1 MTIHIQ
7 RRDFITLLGGVAAW
21 PLVARAQ
28 QPAMPLIGFLSNASP
43 DLYAPRLRTFRQ
55 GLMGAGYVEGQN
67 VEIDYRW
74 AEGHNDKLPELA
86 AQLVQRP
93 VAVIAAAG
101 GTPSALAAKAATTTI
116 PIVFAVAIDPVG
128 AGLVV
133 SLRRPGG
140 NLTGVVNLNEEVGPK
155 RLEVLH
161 ELLPT
166 VTDFAALVD
175 QTVPA
180 LSEPFV
186 RDLQAAART
195 LGLRLHV
202 LPAGSERDFEGVFAS
217 LVQLHAGAL
226 IIGPS
231 TIFNAQ
237 SEQLAALT
245 LRYAVPT
252 VYQYRRFVVAGGLL
266 SYGSDET
273 EFYHLVG
280 AFVGRILKGDKPADL
295 PVQQSTKVELIINM
309 KTAKALGLTFPLTL
323 LGRADDVIE

>member
-1 MTIHIQ
+1 MR
-7 RRDFITLLGGVAAW
+7 RRDFISLVGGSVVAW
-21 PLVARAQ
+21 PLAAGAQ
-28 QPAMPLIGFLSNASP
+28 QQTMPVIGFLSNASP

-55 GLMGAGYVEGQN
+55 GLTEAGYVEGQN

-74 AEGHNDKLPELA
+74 AEQHNERLPELA

-93 VAVIAAAG
+93 VAVIVAAG

-116 PIVFAVAIDPVG
+116 PIVFGVAIDPVG

-175 QTVPA
+175 GTVPA

-195 LGLRLHV
+195 LRLTLHV

-237 SEQLAALT
+237 SEQLAAVT
-245 LRYAVPT
+245 LRHAVPT
-252 VYQYRRFVVAGGLL
+252 VYQYRRFVAAGGLL

-295 PVQQSTKVELIINM
+295 PVQEVTKVELIINL
-309 KTAKALGLTFPLTL
+309 KTARAFGITVPLPL
-323 LGRADDVIE
+323 LGRADEVIE